1 MTTKHSEKKA
11 HKFNN
16 KKSCKKV
23 RIDLR
28 KNKVRQFYCPTLS
41 APDKQ
46 EEKIK
51 QTTTDVSGGHKNS
64 NPTPKLLFDKIP
76 DISIDSLMSQF

>member
-1 MTTKHSEKKA
+1 MPTKHSEKKA

-23 RIDLR
+23 RVDLR

-41 APDKQ
+41 PPDKE

-51 QTTTDVSGGHKNS
+51 QGHKNS

-76 DISIDSLMSQF
+76 DISLDSLMSQF